1 MESKSSSQKILNILI
16 LILLIKI
23 TGYFT
28 ISENVVVTRM
38 LKIFFR
44 TGMTVAIFAV
54 YTSLKSK
61 GWLASWSWTNS
72 LIPVFYGAYL
82 TLGFLSFFWSSD
94 IGYSALQLLM
104 NLESFLFAYYFIAVY
119 LLIRK
124 HAPEVNIRLSYLVG
138 NAVFFILLIFV
149 VGVIVAPDIFYR
161 LTHGG
166 EESRLGG
173 YLMNP
178 NELGMLSVI
187 GASMVAMEM
196 KEDRNKILLVFMML
210 IALTVLLLTGSR
222 SSLIG
227 FLLIMLYFTGKSE
240 SKKLK
245 AGVLIGLIVAMPFVI
260 TTIIFKQGNVEEV
273 LSMTGR
279 LPFWKALLTE
289 GLPKEP
295 LFGFG
300 YMRIAY
306 KDYFQSVHTY
316 AGQMTHNTFIQVLMN
331 LGIVGL
337 LLVLVQLF
345 LTIRGFML
353 TKDLSK
359 KTFFV
364 ALFIP
369 ILINSF
375 TEFGIFGETNYGIL
389 FYQLLIFY
397 GVMHINEHLSRRE
410 KALQNPGIRT
420 RFAPKIAN

>member
-1 MESKSSSQKILNILI
+1 MENTVRIQKLVNILI

-23 TGYFT
+23 VGYFT
-28 ISENVVVTRM
+28 ISENIVITRV

-44 TGMTVAIFAV
+44 TGMTLAIFGV
-54 YTSLKSK
+54 YTSLKNK
-61 GWLASWSWTNS
+61 GWLASWSWQNS
-72 LIPVFYGAYL
+72 LIPIFYGAYL
-82 TLGFLSFFWSSD
+82 ALGFISFFWSSD
-94 IGYSALQLLM
+94 VAYSALQLLM
-104 NLESFLFAYYFIAVY
+104 NLESFLFAYYFIAVF

-124 HAPEVNIRLSYLVG
+124 YLPEANLRLSYLVG
-138 NAVFFILLIFV
+138 NSVFFVLLTFI
-149 VGVIVAPDIFYR
+149 VGVIVAPEIFYR

-166 EESRLGG
+166 EEARLGG

-178 NELGMLSVI
+178 NELGMLAVI
-187 GASMVAMEM
+187 GAAMSAVEL
-196 KEDRNKILLVFMML
+196 KEKRNKVLLIFML
-210 IALTVLLLTGSR
+210 GIAIAVLLLTGSR

-227 FLLIMLYFTGKSE
+227 FVLILLYFTGKS
-240 SKKLK
+240 SNKKLK
-245 AGVLIGLIVAMPFVI
+245 VGVLVSLAVAMPFAI
-260 TTIIFKQGNVEEV
+260 SMIIFKQGNVEEV
-273 LSMTGR
+273 MSMTGR

-337 LLVLVQLF
+337 ILVLVQLVLTVRYF
-345 LTIRGFML
+345 LK
-353 TKDLSK
+353 TKDLEK
-359 KTFFV
+359 KSFFV

-397 GVMHINEHLSRRE
+397 GVMEYNAHLSRRE
-410 KALQNPGIRT
+410 RVMVKVGGAVQIS
-420 RFAPKIAN
+420 

>member
-1 MESKSSSQKILNILI
+1 MEKTNSLQKLFNILI

-23 TGYFT
+23 AGYFT
-28 ISENVVVTRM
+28 VSENVTITRI
-38 LKIFFR
+38 LKIIFR
-44 TGMTVAIFAV
+44 TGMTLAIFGV

-61 GWLASWSWTNS
+61 GWLASWSWSNS
-72 LIPVFYGAYL
+72 IIPLFYGAYL
-82 TLGFLSFFWSSD
+82 VLGFISFFWSTD

-104 NLESFLFAYYFIAVY
+104 NLESFLFAYYFIAVF

-124 HAPEVNIRLSYLVG
+124 HHPESAIRLSYLLG

-166 EESRLGG
+166 EEARLGG

-178 NELGMLSVI
+178 NELGMLAVI
-187 GASMVAMEM
+187 GASMVALELRENRS
-196 KEDRNKILLVFMML
+196 KVLLIFMML
-210 IALTVLLLTGSR
+210 IALVALVLTGSR
-222 SSLIG
+222 SSMIG
-227 FLLIMLYFTGKSE
+227 FVLILLYFTLRSAN
-240 SKKLK
+240 KKLK
-245 AGVLIGLIVAMPFVI
+245 AGVLIAMAVAMPFVLS
-260 TTIIFKQGNVEEV
+260 TIIFKQGNVDEV

-289 GLPKEP
+289 GLPNEP
-295 LFGFG
+295 LFGYG

-331 LGIVGL
+331 LGIVGF
-337 LLVLVQLF
+337 VLVILQLGI
-345 LTIRGFML
+345 TIRFFL
-353 TKDLSK
+353 RSKDIEK
-359 KTFFV
+359 KSFFV

-397 GVMHINEHLSRRE
+397 GVLQYSENLSRRE
-410 KALQNPGIRT
+410 RVIMNTGK
-420 RFAPKIAN
+420 KIGFSEKLAG

>member
-1 MESKSSSQKILNILI
+1 MEKTNSLQKLFNILI

-23 TGYFT
+23 AGYFT
-28 ISENVVVTRM
+28 VSENVAITRI
-38 LKIFFR
+38 LKIIFR
-44 TGMTVAIFAV
+44 TGMTLAIFGV

-61 GWLASWSWTNS
+61 GWLASWSWSNS
-72 LIPVFYGAYL
+72 IIPLFYGAYL
-82 TLGFLSFFWSSD
+82 VLGFISFFWSTD

-104 NLESFLFAYYFIAVY
+104 NLESFLFAYYFIAVF

-124 HAPEVNIRLSYLVG
+124 HHPESAIRLSYLLG
-138 NAVFFILLIFV
+138 NSVFFILLIFV

-166 EESRLGG
+166 EEARLGG

-178 NELGMLSVI
+178 NELGMLAVI
-187 GASMVAMEM
+187 GASMVALELRENRS
-196 KEDRNKILLVFMML
+196 KLLLIFMML
-210 IALTVLLLTGSR
+210 VALVALVLTGSR
-222 SSLIG
+222 SSMIG
-227 FLLIMLYFTGKSE
+227 FVLILLYFTLRSE
-240 SKKLK
+240 NKKLK
-245 AGVLIGLIVAMPFVI
+245 AGVLIAMAVAMPFVLS
-260 TTIIFKQGNVEEV
+260 TIIFKQGNVDEV

-289 GLPKEP
+289 GLPNEP
-295 LFGFG
+295 LFGYG

-331 LGIVGL
+331 LGIVGF
-337 LLVLVQLF
+337 VLVILQLGI
-345 LTIRGFML
+345 TIRFFL
-353 TKDLSK
+353 RSKDIEK
-359 KTFFV
+359 KSFFV

-397 GVMHINEHLSRRE
+397 GVMQYSENLSRRE
-410 KALQNPGIRT
+410 RVIMNTGKNIGFSEKLAG
-420 RFAPKIAN
+420 

>member
-1 MESKSSSQKILNILI
+1 MEKTNSLQKLFNILI

-23 TGYFT
+23 AGYFT
-28 ISENVVVTRM
+28 VSENVTITRI
-38 LKIFFR
+38 LKIIFR
-44 TGMTVAIFAV
+44 TGMTLAIFGV

-61 GWLASWSWTNS
+61 GWLASWSWSNS
-72 LIPVFYGAYL
+72 IIPLFYGAYL
-82 TLGFLSFFWSSD
+82 VLGFISFFWSTD

-104 NLESFLFAYYFIAVY
+104 NLESFLFAYYFIAVF

-124 HAPEVNIRLSYLVG
+124 HHPESAIRLSYLLG

-166 EESRLGG
+166 EEARLGG

-178 NELGMLSVI
+178 NELGMLAVI
-187 GASMVAMEM
+187 GASMVALELRENRS
-196 KEDRNKILLVFMML
+196 KVLLIFMML
-210 IALTVLLLTGSR
+210 IALVALVLTGSR
-222 SSLIG
+222 SSMIG
-227 FLLIMLYFTGKSE
+227 FVLILLYFTLRSE
-240 SKKLK
+240 NKKLK
-245 AGVLIGLIVAMPFVI
+245 AGVLIAMAVAMPFVLS
-260 TTIIFKQGNVEEV
+260 TIIFKQGNVDEV

-289 GLPKEP
+289 GLPNEP
-295 LFGFG
+295 LFGYG

-331 LGIVGL
+331 LGIVGF
-337 LLVLVQLF
+337 LLVILQLGI
-345 LTIRGFML
+345 TIRFFL
-353 TKDLSK
+353 RSKDIEK
-359 KTFFV
+359 KSFFV

-397 GVMHINEHLSRRE
+397 GVLQYSENLSRRE
-410 KALQNPGIRT
+410 RVIMNTGK
-420 RFAPKIAN
+420 KIGFSEKLAG

>member
-1 MESKSSSQKILNILI
+1 MEKTNSLQKLFNILI

-23 TGYFT
+23 AGYFT
-28 ISENVVVTRM
+28 VSENVTITRI
-38 LKIFFR
+38 LKIIFR
-44 TGMTVAIFAV
+44 TGMTLAIFGV

-61 GWLASWSWTNS
+61 GWLASWSWSNS
-72 LIPVFYGAYL
+72 IIPLFYGAYL
-82 TLGFLSFFWSSD
+82 VLGFISFFWSTD

-104 NLESFLFAYYFIAVY
+104 NLESFLFAYYFIAVF

-124 HAPEVNIRLSYLVG
+124 HHPESAIRLSYLLG

-166 EESRLGG
+166 EEARLGG

-178 NELGMLSVI
+178 NELGMLAVI
-187 GASMVAMEM
+187 GASMVALELRENRS
-196 KEDRNKILLVFMML
+196 KVLLIFMML
-210 IALTVLLLTGSR
+210 IALVALVLTGSR
-222 SSLIG
+222 SSMIG
-227 FLLIMLYFTGKSE
+227 FVLILLYFTLRSE
-240 SKKLK
+240 NKKLK
-245 AGVLIGLIVAMPFVI
+245 AGVLIALAVAMPFVLS
-260 TTIIFKQGNVEEV
+260 TIIFKQGNVDEV

-289 GLPKEP
+289 GLPNEP
-295 LFGFG
+295 LFGYG

-331 LGIVGL
+331 LGIVGF
-337 LLVLVQLF
+337 LLVILQLGI
-345 LTIRGFML
+345 TIRFFL
-353 TKDLSK
+353 RSKDIEK
-359 KTFFV
+359 KSFFV

-397 GVMHINEHLSRRE
+397 GVLQYSENLSRRE
-410 KALQNPGIRT
+410 RVIMNTGK
-420 RFAPKIAN
+420 KIGFSEKLAG

>member
-1 MESKSSSQKILNILI
+1 MEKTNSLQKLFNILI

-23 TGYFT
+23 AGYFT
-28 ISENVVVTRM
+28 VSENVTITRI
-38 LKIFFR
+38 LKIIFR
-44 TGMTVAIFAV
+44 TGMTLAIFGV

-61 GWLASWSWTNS
+61 GWLASWSWSNS
-72 LIPVFYGAYL
+72 IIPLFYGAYL
-82 TLGFLSFFWSSD
+82 VLGFISFFWSTD

-104 NLESFLFAYYFIAVY
+104 NLESFLFAYYFIAVF

-124 HAPEVNIRLSYLVG
+124 HHPESAIRLSYLLG
-138 NAVFFILLIFV
+138 NSVFFILLIFV

-166 EESRLGG
+166 EEARLGG

-178 NELGMLSVI
+178 NELGMLAVI
-187 GASMVAMEM
+187 GASMVALELRENRS
-196 KEDRNKILLVFMML
+196 KLLLIFMML
-210 IALTVLLLTGSR
+210 VALVALVLTGSR
-222 SSLIG
+222 SSMIG
-227 FLLIMLYFTGKSE
+227 FVLILLYFTLRSE
-240 SKKLK
+240 NKKLK
-245 AGVLIGLIVAMPFVI
+245 AGVLIAMAVAMPFVLS
-260 TTIIFKQGNVEEV
+260 TIIFKQGNVDEV

-289 GLPKEP
+289 GLPNEP
-295 LFGFG
+295 LFGYG

-331 LGIVGL
+331 LGIVGF
-337 LLVLVQLF
+337 VLVILQLGI
-345 LTIRGFML
+345 TIRFFL
-353 TKDLSK
+353 RSKDIEK
-359 KTFFV
+359 KSFFV

-397 GVMHINEHLSRRE
+397 GVMQYSENLSRRE
-410 KALQNPGIRT
+410 RVIMNTGKNIGFSEKLAG
-420 RFAPKIAN
+420 

>member
-1 MESKSSSQKILNILI
+1 MEKTNSLQKLFNILI

-23 TGYFT
+23 AGYFT
-28 ISENVVVTRM
+28 VSENVTITRI
-38 LKIFFR
+38 LKIIFR
-44 TGMTVAIFAV
+44 TGMTLAIFGV

-61 GWLASWSWTNS
+61 GWLASWSWSNS
-72 LIPVFYGAYL
+72 IIPLFYGAYL
-82 TLGFLSFFWSSD
+82 VLGFISFFWSTD

-104 NLESFLFAYYFIAVY
+104 NLESFLFAYYFIAVF

-124 HAPEVNIRLSYLVG
+124 HHPESAIRLSYLLG

-166 EESRLGG
+166 EEARLGG

-178 NELGMLSVI
+178 NELGMLAVI
-187 GASMVAMEM
+187 GASMVALELRENRS
-196 KEDRNKILLVFMML
+196 KVLLIFMML
-210 IALTVLLLTGSR
+210 IALVALVLTGSR
-222 SSLIG
+222 SSMIG
-227 FLLIMLYFTGKSE
+227 FVLILLYFTLRSE
-240 SKKLK
+240 NKKLK
-245 AGVLIGLIVAMPFVI
+245 AGVLIAMAVAMPFVLS
-260 TTIIFKQGNVEEV
+260 TIIFKQGNVDEV

-289 GLPKEP
+289 GLPNEP
-295 LFGFG
+295 LFGYG

-331 LGIVGL
+331 LGIVGF
-337 LLVLVQLF
+337 VLVILQLGI
-345 LTIRGFML
+345 TIRFFL
-353 TKDLSK
+353 RSKDIEK
-359 KTFFV
+359 KSFFV

-397 GVMHINEHLSRRE
+397 GVLQYSENLSRRE
-410 KALQNPGIRT
+410 RVIMNTGK
-420 RFAPKIAN
+420 KIGFSEKLAG

>member
-1 MESKSSSQKILNILI
+1 MEKTNSLQKLFNILI

-23 TGYFT
+23 AGYFT
-28 ISENVVVTRM
+28 VSENVAITRI
-38 LKIFFR
+38 LKIIFR
-44 TGMTVAIFAV
+44 TGMTLAIFGV

-61 GWLASWSWTNS
+61 GWLASWSWSNS
-72 LIPVFYGAYL
+72 IIPLFYGAYL
-82 TLGFLSFFWSSD
+82 VLGFISFFWSTD

-104 NLESFLFAYYFIAVY
+104 NLESFLFAYYFIAVF

-124 HAPEVNIRLSYLVG
+124 HHPESAIRLSYLLG
-138 NAVFFILLIFV
+138 NSVFFILLIFV

-166 EESRLGG
+166 EEARLGG

-178 NELGMLSVI
+178 NELGMLAVI
-187 GASMVAMEM
+187 GASMVALELRENRS
-196 KEDRNKILLVFMML
+196 KLLLIFMML
-210 IALTVLLLTGSR
+210 VALVALVLTGSR
-222 SSLIG
+222 SSMIG
-227 FLLIMLYFTGKSE
+227 FVLILLYFTLRSE
-240 SKKLK
+240 NKKLK
-245 AGVLIGLIVAMPFVI
+245 AGVLIAMAVAMPFVLS
-260 TTIIFKQGNVEEV
+260 TIIFKQGNVDEV

-289 GLPKEP
+289 GLPNEP
-295 LFGFG
+295 LFGYG

-331 LGIVGL
+331 LGIVGF
-337 LLVLVQLF
+337 VLVILQLGI
-345 LTIRGFML
+345 TIRFFL
-353 TKDLSK
+353 RSKDIEK
-359 KTFFV
+359 KSFFV

-397 GVMHINEHLSRRE
+397 GVLQYSENLSRRE
-410 KALQNPGIRT
+410 RVIMNTGK
-420 RFAPKIAN
+420 KIGFSEKLAG

>member
-1 MESKSSSQKILNILI
+1 MEKTNSLQKLFNILI

-23 TGYFT
+23 AGYFT
-28 ISENVVVTRM
+28 VSENVAITRI
-38 LKIFFR
+38 LKIIFR
-44 TGMTVAIFAV
+44 TGMTLAIFGV

-61 GWLASWSWTNS
+61 GWLASWSWSNS
-72 LIPVFYGAYL
+72 IIPLFYGAYL
-82 TLGFLSFFWSSD
+82 VLGFISFFWSTD

-104 NLESFLFAYYFIAVY
+104 NLESFLFAYYFIAVF

-124 HAPEVNIRLSYLVG
+124 HQPESAIRLSYLLG

-166 EESRLGG
+166 EEARLGG

-178 NELGMLSVI
+178 NELGMLAVI
-187 GASMVAMEM
+187 GASMVALELRENRS
-196 KEDRNKILLVFMML
+196 KFLLIFMMS
-210 IALTVLLLTGSR
+210 IALVALVLTGSR
-222 SSLIG
+222 SSMIG
-227 FLLIMLYFTGKSE
+227 FVLILLYFTLRSE
-240 SKKLK
+240 NKKLK
-245 AGVLIGLIVAMPFVI
+245 AGVLIAMAVAMPFVLS
-260 TTIIFKQGNVEEV
+260 TIIIKQGNVDEV

-289 GLPKEP
+289 GLPNEP
-295 LFGFG
+295 LFGYG

-331 LGIVGL
+331 LGIVGF
-337 LLVLVQLF
+337 LLVILQLGI
-345 LTIRGFML
+345 TIRFFL
-353 TKDLSK
+353 RSKDIEK
-359 KTFFV
+359 KSFFV

-397 GVMHINEHLSRRE
+397 GVLQYNENLSRRE
-410 KALQNPGIRT
+410 RVIMNTGKKIGFSEK
-420 RFAPKIAN
+420 FAG